1 MWNGAKISNP
11 TNTGSIALNI
21 LLNLQKKN
29 NQTTVETL
37 RSYVPVIKDLLPTF
51 NYLKKYG
58 VVVTPPVYSYLT
70 SKNIG
75 VSSIFPQLLAVYGT
89 GFNTNQ
95 WINLGER
102 NIFDTISNRWEQ
114 GRPINYV
121 LSDGDGT
128 VLKNSSMFDG
138 DGNTNVVANH
148 GNVPDV
154 SVNLVL
160 TELGLGK
167 TITTI
172 TNTQFSGAVF
182 YMGSPATIK
191 VNCGAGDIAETDG
204 FVLVSNKNIADCL
217 VKLTGTDN
225 GTYHL
230 VMGNNADD
238 ESWKY
243 AEGNISIGS
252 TKNISVNMID
262 FWYEQMQRETNILIV
277 KYPTN
282 IYLKNMIIAINA
294 KNRTNLLNN
303 YLSFRKLKI
312 ETIVVWRMVSYLEK
326 IINLEVVNLSLSTI
340 TSAKN
345 LAMSAKI
352 LAEKTGALMQR
363 NKIVPNIWQ
372 SLNYSQGEELLQN
385 PNYGK
390 YLLAEKIFAMVW
402 Y

>member
-1 MWNGAKISNP
+1 
-11 TNTGSIALNI
+11 
-21 LLNLQKKN
+21 
-29 NQTTVETL
+29 
-37 RSYVPVIKDLLPTF
+37 
-51 NYLKKYG
+51 
-58 VVVTPPVYSYLT
+58 
-70 SKNIG
+70 
-75 VSSIFPQLLAVYGT
+75 
-89 GFNTNQ
+89 
-95 WINLGER
+95 
-102 NIFDTISNRWEQ
+102 
-114 GRPINYV
+114 
-121 LSDGDGT
+121 
-128 VLKNSSMFDG
+128 
-138 DGNTNVVANH
+138 
-148 GNVPDV
+148 
-154 SVNLVL
+154 
-160 TELGLGK
+160 
-167 TITTI
+167 
-172 TNTQFSGAVF
+172 
-182 YMGSPATIK
+182 MGSPATIK

-243 AEGNISIGS
+243 AEGNISIGD
-252 TKNISVNMID
+252 TKNISINMID
-262 FWYEQMQRETNILIV
+262 FWYEQMQRETNILISR
-277 KYPTN
+277 YPTN
-282 IYLKNMIIAINA
+282 LYLKNMIIAINA